1 LAATNGQSAT
11 SVGGVTGSTTDR
23 AHALPAASA
32 GSLMRALPSIAASRV
47 LQLAQG
53 FAASAGAAGVAV
65 SASAS
70 AGGAGAGGG
79 SSPAPSPAPGPGQ
92 GGLSAVPSGAGG
104 IGFGGFVAL
113 IVLFALTAPA
123 LRRRVVLS
131 PAGLGPAGFL
141 SLLERP
147 G

>member
-1 LAATNGQSAT
+1 LAATNGQSVT
-11 SVGGVTGSTTDR
+11 SLGDGSGSTVDR
-23 AHALPAASA
+23 AQALPAAA
-32 GSLMRALPSIAASRV
+32 GSLVRAIPSVAADGL
-47 LQLAQG
+47 LQLAQRL
-53 FAASAGAAGVAV
+53 AASAGATGAAM
-65 SASAS
+65 SASAAAGS
-70 AGGAGAGGG
+70 AGASGG

-92 GGLSAVPSGAGG
+92 GGLSGVPSGAGG

>member
-1 LAATNGQSAT
+1 
-11 SVGGVTGSTTDR
+11 
-23 AHALPAASA
+23 
-32 GSLMRALPSIAASRV
+32 MRALPSTAASRV